1 MRRKQKKRISLS
13 VVSQTQN
20 WQFRK
25 ILSGLSTT
33 TKESTKITTFTTVNG
48 SFYLLHCRTAVAS
61 FDLERVRY
69 SPPIRQDSGGSVFQA
84 SSLYGTRIISFY
96 TQQG

>member
-1 MRRKQKKRISLS
+1 MRRKQKKS

-69 SPPIRQDSGGSVFQA
+69 SPPIRQDSGGRLFQA
-84 SSLYGTRIISFY
+84 SSLHGIRIISFY
-96 TQQG
+96 TRQG